1 MEGADPCDPRKI
13 MGSRHVFAW
22 LAAGLTAAALALAL
36 PAVVTSA
43 IARFLAGR

>member
-1 MEGADPCDPRKI
+1 